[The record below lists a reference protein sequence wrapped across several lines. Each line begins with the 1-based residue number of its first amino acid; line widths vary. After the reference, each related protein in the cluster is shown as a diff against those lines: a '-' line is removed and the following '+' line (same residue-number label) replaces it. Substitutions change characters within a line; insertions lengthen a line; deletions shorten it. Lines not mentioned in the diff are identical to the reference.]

1 MNPKSLSIL
10 LAVAAG
16 VGAQATDMVDASA
29 REQAA
34 KASASALKAQGDAT
48 AAAGQAKAVAEENLA
63 QTEKLDAVDGKLT
76 GLEEAFLETKAT
88 VDALK
93 KLKIGGLVQAQY
105 VYRTDTNLV
114 STSRPMQQGLFQ
126 VRRGRLKATY
136 EAGNGSI
143 YVMQY
148 NLNQTGLTAQDM
160 YVKWDEPWLK
170 TFSVQMGLQDI
181 PFGFE
186 AGYSSSTMETL
197 ERSRFERNAM
207 LADEKDV
214 GVILG
219 IAPKV
224 PGLDA
229 FAIKVAALNGFG
241 AADAGQD
248 PKCFVGRLNLGK
260 NFYDAGVGLDLGA
273 SYYMDSRLAAAAYV
287 TPVMPR
293 KAVKYK
299 RDSLKLYDSVTA
311 VTEVKEVKA
320 GEYHVIDGTTNYKFA
335 EVRKELEANLI
346 GLDAQLSVDVS
357 FIPGLAG
364 AKIMGEYYTGTAL
377 GTSGDNKRTAYGAN
391 LYQREVMG
399 WYATYVQNI
408 GKTFQTVVRYD
419 VYDPNTSVEGDDI
432 GKPTADGK
440 KIANGTSKADL
451 AYYTWYFGLNT
462 FLNGNTKLSI
472 GYNLVENETT
482 SSKLLWSAVPVNNFT
497 EEINDDEVTVRLQFA
512 Y

>member
-1 MNPKSLSIL
+1 MNPKSLSLL

-16 VGAQATDMVDASA
+16 VGAQATDLVDASA

-34 KASASALKAQGDAT
+34 KANAAAAKAQGDA
-48 AAAGQAKAVAEENLA
+48 AAVSGQAKALAEENLA
-63 QTEKLDAVDGKLT
+63 QTEKIDAVDGKLT

-114 STSRPMQQGLFQ
+114 STSRPLQQGLFQ

-136 EAGNGSI
+136 EAGNGGT

-186 AGYSSSTMETL
+186 VGYSSSTMETL

-219 IAPKV
+219 IAPKI

-229 FAIKVAALNGFG
+229 FGIKLAALNGYG
-241 AADAGQD
+241 AADANQD
-248 PKCFVGRLNLGK
+248 PKSFVGRLNLGK

-273 SYYMDSRLAAAAYV
+273 SYYMDSRDNFVAAVRNNAKTA
-287 TPVMPR
+287 
-293 KAVKYK
+293 
-299 RDSLKLYDSVTA
+299 DSIPSTY
-311 VTEVKEVKA
+311 
-320 GEYHVIDGTTNYKFA
+320 YVIDGTEGFA
-335 EVRKELEANLI
+335 KKGTFRETLDASLI

-364 AKIMGEYYTGTAL
+364 AKIMGEYYTGTAI
-377 GTSGDNKRTAYGAN
+377 GTSTDNKRTAHGAT
-391 LYQREVMG
+391 LYQREVLG

-497 EEINDDEVTVRLQFA
+497 EEINDDEITVRLQFA